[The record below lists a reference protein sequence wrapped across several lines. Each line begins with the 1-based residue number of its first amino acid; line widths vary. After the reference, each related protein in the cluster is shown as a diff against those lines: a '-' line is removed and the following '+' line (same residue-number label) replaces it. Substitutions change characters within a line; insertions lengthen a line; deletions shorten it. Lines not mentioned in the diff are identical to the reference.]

1 MEKTEVSKDPKIEF
15 LKKNL
20 LYKQVKFALYGL
32 IFMLIMGVFYR
43 EFSRPFFKDLSM
55 EDQIFSGYMLSLAH
69 GHSFSLF
76 FLIPLGLCFFTFLI
90 ADKMD
95 KEKTD
100 KLIKVFRFYMIAAI
114 GTYFLLL
121 YKGVVH
127 VVYFDPVAGISLQEA
142 DEMLYGA
149 NIMIRSLIYSIMH
162 VSFGVTIVWYARILG
177 KSMKS

>member
-127 VVYFDPVAGISLQEA
+127 VVYF
-142 DEMLYGA
+142 
-149 NIMIRSLIYSIMH
+149 
-162 VSFGVTIVWYARILG
+162 
-177 KSMKS
+177 